1 MSIIEKAAQRLEQL
15 RKAGVEAPAIVAGP
29 EAETKAAAPMFEP
42 GAPAERPAAS
52 RQSVHLA
59 DPPASVAAASGAPA
73 SRSDQPGESGRRSR
87 MVEIDLAALAAA
99 GYITPEAQ
107 RSQTA
112 DEFRV
117 LKRPIIKNAQGGPGS
132 TVARGNCVMVT
143 SALPAEGKSFVA
155 LNLAMSI
162 ASEVDTTVLLVDA
175 DVANPN
181 LLKRLNIPATRGL
194 LDLLTDSSADLADVL
209 LRTNVEKLS
218 VLPAGSAHKRATEML
233 ASTGM
238 AELVEQMSTRYP
250 DRILVFDSPPL
261 LATTEARALAAH
273 MGQIVMVVEADVTS
287 QPTVLKALEMIES
300 CPVVLMVLNK
310 ASRTEVGGY
319 YGYGS
324 YGYGSTNA

>member
-1 MSIIEKAAQRLEQL
+1 
-15 RKAGVEAPAIVAGP
+15 
-29 EAETKAAAPMFEP
+29 
-42 GAPAERPAAS
+42 
-52 RQSVHLA
+52 
-59 DPPASVAAASGAPA
+59 
-73 SRSDQPGESGRRSR
+73 

-181 LLKRLNIPATRGL
+181 LLKRLNVPATKGL
-194 LDLLTDSSADLADVL
+194 LDLLTDSSTDLADVL